1 MINTDYQYYYNNVP
15 GKGQCRNNLVY
26 TSLINRNKI
35 EFVQWFF
42 NDTFYH
48 NGHNQVMDT
57 ELMNEKWLR
66 ETNMLLKMHSKYPQH
81 IPAILDID
89 YANKKIHLGIEG
101 VDFWEQSHNKTYED
115 VLPNWKEQMLEI
127 IQAHKDIGMYKYSLH
142 PSSYFVVEGRLK
154 SINYFFSYMAHE
166 PKITVRDHLSH
177 ISNDRKVIVY
187 EQMKAMNIDVNSPVS
202 FDKAQLLCF
211 ESFRNNYPDDFIDQ
225 AISIYK

>member
-26 TSLINRNKI
+26 TSLINRNKT

-154 SINYFFSYMAHE
+154 SINY
-166 PKITVRDHLSH
+166 
-177 ISNDRKVIVY
+177 
-187 EQMKAMNIDVNSPVS
+187 
-202 FDKAQLLCF
+202 
-211 ESFRNNYPDDFIDQ
+211 Q
-225 AISIYK
+225 A

>member
-1 MINTDYQYYYNNVP
+1 MINYEYYYNNVP
-15 GKGQCRNNLVY
+15 DKGLCRNNLVY
-26 TSLINRNKI
+26 TSLVNKDKT

-42 NDTFYH
+42 NDTLYH
-48 NGHNQVMDT
+48 KGHNQIIDA
-57 ELMNEKWLR
+57 ELMNQKWLR

-81 IPAILDID
+81 IPSILDIN
-89 YANKKIHLGIEG
+89 YTEKKIHLGIEG

-127 IQAHKDIGMYKYSLH
+127 IQAHKNIGMYKYSLH

-154 SINYFFSYMAHE
+154 SINYFFSYMIHE
-166 PKITVRDHLSH
+166 PKITVKDHLSH
-177 ISNDRKVIVY
+177 ISNDRKVIMY
-187 EQMKAMNIDVNSPVS
+187 EQMKAMNIDVNAPVS

-211 ESFRNNYPDDFIDQ
+211 ESFRNSYPDDFIDQ

>member
-26 TSLINRNKI
+26 TSLINRNKT

-89 YANKKIHLGIEG
+89 YAN
-101 VDFWEQSHNKTYED
+101 
-115 VLPNWKEQMLEI
+115 
-127 IQAHKDIGMYKYSLH
+127 
-142 PSSYFVVEGRLK
+142 
-154 SINYFFSYMAHE
+154 
-166 PKITVRDHLSH
+166 
-177 ISNDRKVIVY
+177 
-187 EQMKAMNIDVNSPVS
+187 
-202 FDKAQLLCF
+202 
-211 ESFRNNYPDDFIDQ
+211 
-225 AISIYK
+225 